1 MSVLWTTQNRHPPQR
16 EELPSRQVV
25 QEETAETASQ
35 RLQDRRRERLHI
47 CHHQNGPAPRPEA
60 QDGEKFR
67 RFQAEAGTGGL
78 YEEPETVKEVNL
90 IDEAIEDYW

>member
-1 MSVLWTTQNRHPPQR
+1 MSVRFVDNTKQTSPQR
-16 EELPSRQVV
+16 EELPSGQVV

-35 RLQDRRRERLHI
+35 RLQDRRRGRLHI

-67 RFQAEAGTGGL
+67 RFQAEAGTVDPL
-78 YEEPETVKEVNL
+78 
-90 IDEAIEDYW
+90 